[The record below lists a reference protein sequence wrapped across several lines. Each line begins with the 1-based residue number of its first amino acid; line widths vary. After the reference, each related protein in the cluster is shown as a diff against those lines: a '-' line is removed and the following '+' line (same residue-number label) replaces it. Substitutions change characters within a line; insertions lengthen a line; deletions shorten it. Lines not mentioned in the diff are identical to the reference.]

1 MKASGANMKKILTN
15 ILTRDILSKVFR
27 GQETDEAT
35 ARADSIEITC
45 DSTFVTAD
53 GLIIE

>member
-1 MKASGANMKKILTN
+1 MKQILTN
-15 ILTRDILSKVFR
+15 ILTRDILSKVLR

-35 ARADSIEITC
+35 ARVDSTEITM

>member
-1 MKASGANMKKILTN
+1 MKKILSR
-15 ILTRDILSKVFR
+15 ILARDILSRVF
-27 GQETDEAT
+27 QDVDIIDAT
-35 ARADSIEITC
+35 ARADSTEITC